1 MQTSVWNAYTQLGH
15 TGAGEPID
23 LFFFFPDR
31 KRPVS
36 FVERCFASKLCG
48 CNFMAST
55 IPKNLSDLLKK
66 QKAHC
71 LRILEELNEHGEK
84 RSHWAWYIFPTYKP
98 GMSEPLPQTFVRDNE
113 RHLFL
118 ALAETGWK
126 ECLELLAKLVGEKGL
141 SVLPSIDHGR
151 VRYFCSFWSFEDT
164 PPWLDRVISSF
175 LLADANPSVDHT
187 VLLKKM
193 LDEKKLGSVGDS
205 MEATGGYPKTFH
217 LPFSPCVFADDVQHT
232 EMSYL
237 ESKEIVITEKLD
249 GGNCCIAPS
258 EQKVFARTHGHEATH
273 PSFGPVKEL
282 AQTLFYDPGFP
293 PNLKL
298 FGECMFGIHSIEYDQ
313 LKSFFYLFGVLENN
327 RWWSWDEVE
336 GLAKEHHLLLPPVI
350 FRGRTTMKDVQLLLD
365 ERSRK
370 LSALSTSQKPEGFV
384 IRQVDGFHSS
394 EFSKSIAKYVRPN
407 HVQTGADWRR
417 TWQKA
422 SLKRD

>member
-1 MQTSVWNAYTQLGH
+1 MFVSPENKIKSINRKSGFDGEQIIAKTLRFKSFQTVLSLGE
-15 TGAGEPID
+15 GGMW
-23 LFFFFPDR
+23 F
-31 KRPVS
+31 KRQ
-36 FVERCFASKLCG
+36 G
-48 CNFMAST
+48 CE
-55 IPKNLSDLLKK
+55 
-66 QKAHC
+66 Q
-71 LRILEELNEHGEK
+71 
-84 RSHWAWYIFPTYKP
+84 
-98 GMSEPLPQTFVRDNE
+98 
-113 RHLFL
+113 
-118 ALAETGWK
+118 ALA
-126 ECLELLAKLVGEKGL
+126 A
-141 SVLPSIDHGR
+141 I
-151 VRYFCSFWSFEDT
+151 F
-164 PPWLDRVISSF
+164 
-175 LLADANPSVDHT
+175 
-187 VLLKKM
+187 
-193 LDEKKLGSVGDS
+193 
-205 MEATGGYPKTFH
+205 
-217 LPFSPCVFADDVQHT
+217 
-232 EMSYL
+232 
-237 ESKEIVITEKLD
+237 
-249 GGNCCIAPS
+249 
-258 EQKVFARTHGHEATH
+258 
-273 PSFGPVKEL
+273 
-282 AQTLFYDPGFP
+282 DPGFP